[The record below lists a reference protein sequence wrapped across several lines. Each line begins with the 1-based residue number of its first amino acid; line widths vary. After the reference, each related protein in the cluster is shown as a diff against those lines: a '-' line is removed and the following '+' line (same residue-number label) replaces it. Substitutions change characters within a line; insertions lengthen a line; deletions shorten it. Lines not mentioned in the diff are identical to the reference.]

1 MTQAFFPRSY
11 RTSSAV
17 LVAALCIG
25 VCLTAAGQAP
35 APAGPVPGAPA
46 VVAVAAGNGA
56 APSHAPGALTATAE
70 GNEEGG
76 QKPASGLNQ
85 SLKMHGHWIID
96 VKNPDGS
103 LAQHREFDN
112 SLQTAGSANL
122 INLLTGQAVISDY
135 LIQLS
140 GSSSVCGNTYCD
152 IVHNMNTEPADSLCQ
167 QAYCTTGLT
176 YSNNLAGNTA
186 PYTMT
191 LSGVMTATAAGNIN
205 TVYTVV
211 GICGNFGA
219 YTPASPSSCNGGNGG
234 NGGGGYVGEGP
245 FSGTGITPVSVV
257 ANQIVQVTVVFSF
270 S

>member
-1 MTQAFFPRSY
+1 MIQAFLPRSY
-11 RTSSAV
+11 RISTAV

-25 VCLTAAGQAP
+25 VSLTAAGQAS
-35 APAGPVPGAPA
+35 APAGPTTGAPGA
-46 VVAVAAGNGA
+46 VHVAVGNGA
-56 APSHAPGALTATAE
+56 APSHATEALTGTAE
-70 GNEEGG
+70 SKEEGG

-85 SLKMHGHWIID
+85 NMKMHGHWIID

-103 LAQHREFDN
+103 LAQHREFEN
-112 SLQTAGSANL
+112 SLQLSGSVQL
-122 INLLTGQAVISDY
+122 VELLAGQAVISDY

-140 GSSSVCGNTYCD
+140 GSSSICGNTYCD
-152 IVHNMNTEPADSLCQ
+152 IVHNMATEPADSLCQ

-176 YSNNLAGNTA
+176 YSNNIEGNTA

-191 LSGVMTATAAGNIN
+191 LSGVLTATAAGNIN
-205 TVYTVV
+205 TVYTVS
-211 GICGNFGA
+211 GLCGNIGA

-234 NGGGGYVGEGP
+234 NGGAAYVGEGP
-245 FSGTGITPVSVV
+245 FSGTSITPVSVV